1 MDEEKIKAIRDWP
14 VPKRAME
21 VRSFYGLVTFD
32 RRFIRNFSS
41 LVVTITDCLKKFFSL
56 D

>member
-1 MDEEKIKAIRDWP
+1 VDEKKAKAIRDWP

-21 VRSFYGLVTFD
+21 VRSFHDLVTFYW
-32 RRFIRNFSS
+32 RFIRNFSS